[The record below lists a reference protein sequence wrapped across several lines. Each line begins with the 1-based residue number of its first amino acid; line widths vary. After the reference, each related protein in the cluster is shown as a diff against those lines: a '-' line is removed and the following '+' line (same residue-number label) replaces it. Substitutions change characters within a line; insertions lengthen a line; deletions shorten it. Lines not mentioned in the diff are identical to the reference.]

1 MAAFKALSSLS
12 LILASS
18 LQATGFQNT
27 QASFRIVCK
36 KHALPPLHYSD
47 SHSHSYLEQNTNVLQ
62 RFRSDTR
69 GFSAFIL
76 KPFKNKS
83 RSLATN
89 QPKAAMEES
98 GVESVAFIGIFLNS
112 ILVISKLIAG
122 AKCNNKALIA
132 DATYSMSSLR
142 NEFSNLWSVRFGRL
156 AADKYFPFAHGKP
169 QAIGRLLFSSLL
181 MVAGIC
187 IGSSSLYNLVK
198 WFTKGTSA
206 GTLTLPV
213 ATMMVSSFSIVSK
226 EWLCRKVSTLGEKIR
241 SPALILNARHHRRDV
256 HSSIMILGS
265 IVVSSFPRLRFV
277 DYLAA
282 LRVALALCST
292 SAEMLL
298 HPEMEATCTADDKIT
313 KKVTPVCMHTQ
324 KENENTGILS
334 DSVSLGAIKEIENY
348 LMNEI
353 RHDHRQSVLIEEIL
367 GASLGKMQNIN
378 YVTS

>member
-1 MAAFKALSSLS
+1 MAAFKALSSVS

-18 LQATGFQNT
+18 LQATGFENT
-27 QASFRIVCK
+27 QASFRIVSRTL
-36 KHALPPLHYSD
+36 ALPPLHYSD
-47 SHSHSYLEQNTNVLQ
+47 SHSHSYLEQNMNVLQ
-62 RFRSDTR
+62 RFRS
-69 GFSAFIL
+69 
-76 KPFKNKS
+76 FKNKS
-83 RSLATN
+83 RSLTTKK
-89 QPKAAMEES
+89 PKSAMEET
-98 GVESVAFIGIFLNS
+98 GAVESVAFIGIFLNS
-112 ILVISKLIAG
+112 ILVTSKLIAG
-122 AKCNNKALIA
+122 VKYNNKALIA
-132 DATYSMSSLR
+132 DATYSISSLWS
-142 NEFSNLWSVRFGRL
+142 EFSNLWSVRFGRL

-226 EWLCRKVSTLGEKIR
+226 EWLYRKVSTLGEKIR

-256 HSSIMILGS
+256 HFSSMILGS

-292 SAEMLL
+292 NAKILL
-298 HPEMEATCTADDKIT
+298 HPEIQPTCTADDKIT
-313 KKVTPVCMHTQ
+313 KKDMPVCVHTQ
-324 KENENTGILS
+324 KENENTDILS
-334 DSVSLGAIKEIENY
+334 DSVSLGAIKEIESY

-353 RHDHRQSVLIEEIL
+353 RHEHRQSVLIEEIL
-367 GASLGKMQNIN
+367 RASLGEMQNIN